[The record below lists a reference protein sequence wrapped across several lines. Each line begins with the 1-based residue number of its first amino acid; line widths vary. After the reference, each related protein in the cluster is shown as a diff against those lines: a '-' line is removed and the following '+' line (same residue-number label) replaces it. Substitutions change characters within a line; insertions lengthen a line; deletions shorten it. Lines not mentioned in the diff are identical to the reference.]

1 MPPKG
6 ADEVVYRP
14 ADALDQATANC
25 DTTSSVIRLA
35 GDGGCHLLLKEKALD
50 AAEASGDASLRNE
63 SAGRTLALIARCQAG
78 DREAAGQL
86 VEENLGLI
94 RAVARRYAGRG
105 VENDD
110 LFQLASLGFLKA
122 AAGFDPAFGTRFS
135 TYAVPKIAGEIRR
148 FLRDDGAVKV
158 SRTLKERAAAVRQA
172 RDRLAKALGRE
183 PVLSELAE
191 ALGLTA
197 EEIAEAETAADPAV
211 SIQQPAG
218 DTGLSLEAV
227 LSDSPMEEE
236 LVERLALRQA
246 LDRLPEREARVVAL
260 RYYHGLTQD
269 RAAKIIG
276 VSQVQV
282 SRIEKK
288 ALAHLRELLE

>member
-1 MPPKG
+1 MQT
-6 ADEVVYRP
+6 V
-14 ADALDQATANC
+14 
-25 DTTSSVIRLA
+25 
-35 GDGGCHLLLKEKALD
+35 GGGVLD
-50 AAEASGDASLRNE
+50 APSAPVTDSLGPSGTPAP
-63 SAGRTLALIARCQAG
+63 TLTAALIARSQAG
-78 DREAAGQL
+78 DRDATEQL
-86 VEENLGLI
+86 VKENVGLI

-105 VENDD
+105 VEHDD

-122 AAGFDPAFGTRFS
+122 VAGFDPAFGTQFS

-158 SRTLKERAAAVRQA
+158 SRSLKERAAAVRQA
-172 RDRLAKALGRE
+172 RDRLAKTLGRE

-218 DTGLSLEAV
+218 DTGLTLEAV
-227 LSDSPMEEE
+227 LTDSPMEEQ

-269 RAAKIIG
+269 RAAKIVG
-276 VSQVQV
+276 VSQVQI

-288 ALAHLRELLE
+288 ALAHLRELLD

>member
-1 MPPKG
+1 M
-6 ADEVVYRP
+6 
-14 ADALDQATANC
+14 
-25 DTTSSVIRLA
+25 
-35 GDGGCHLLLKEKALD
+35 
-50 AAEASGDASLRNE
+50 
-63 SAGRTLALIARCQAG
+63 
-78 DREAAGQL
+78 
-86 VEENLGLI
+86 EENTGLI
-94 RAVARRYAGRG
+94 RAVVRRYTGRG
-105 VENDD
+105 VEPDD
-110 LFQLASLGFLKA
+110 LFQLGCLGFLKA
-122 AAGFDPAFGTRFS
+122 AAGFDLGYGTQFS

-158 SRTLKERAAAVRQA
+158 SRGLKERAASIRLA
-172 RDRLAKALGRE
+172 RDRLSKSLGRE

-191 ALGLTA
+191 ALALSP

-218 DTGLSLEAV
+218 ETGLTLESLLA
-227 LSDSPMEEE
+227 DSPMEEK

-246 LDRLPEREARVVAL
+246 LAQLPEREARVIAL

-269 RAAKIIG
+269 RAARIIG